1 MKKILNNMKKSTII
15 SSLFGFYLG
24 YILTALFGVGLSDWR
39 WWIVILPSILLS
51 TWAGNEQSKEN

>member
-1 MKKILNNMKKSTII
+1 MKKSTII

-39 WWIVILPSILLS
+39 WWIVIVPSILLS
-51 TWAGNEQSKEN
+51 TWASNEKCKEN